1 MFLSIRSKIK
11 HVDFYNSAEKVETL
25 RNIIHRLYWVGSDY
39 NSNKMI
45 LKLLEMIHLWLAL
58 HASIFCYDATV
69 TIGQK
74 AKLLQVIEIFS
85 DDVQT
90 GPVTISDL

>member
-1 MFLSIRSKIK
+1 MFLSFRSKIK

-45 LKLLEMIHLWLAL
+45 LKLLEMIHL
-58 HASIFCYDATV
+58 
-69 TIGQK
+69 
-74 AKLLQVIEIFS
+74 
-85 DDVQT
+85 
-90 GPVTISDL
+90 